1 MRYEIEDF
9 KSVCERV
16 TNLRINIL
24 IASVSPYKDIPM
36 KNNNAPVQGVS
47 LLLEQE
53 YPTSGH
59 GNVTITLPFQ

>member
-1 MRYEIEDF
+1 M
-9 KSVCERV
+9 KSKISKAFVKEKE
-16 TNLRINIL
+16 NLRTNIYK
-24 IASVSPYKDIPM
+24 ASVSPYKDIPM

-53 YPTSGH
+53 HSTSGH